1 MKSDCT
7 FCEIIRGE
15 RPADFLYRSESVVV
29 FKDIRPHAPVH
40 LLIVPTRHIR
50 SLNDLTEEDRDV
62 ISEMILIA
70 KEMARKSSISQS
82 GYKLLFNVEMGG
94 GQVIPHV
101 HLHLFGGWQ

>member
-1 MKSDCT
+1 MESDCT

-15 RPADFLYRSESVVV
+15 RSADFLYRSESVVV
-29 FKDIRPHAPVH
+29 FKDIHPHAPVH

-50 SLNDLTEEDRDV
+50 SLNDLTDQDRD
-62 ISEMILIA
+62 IIAEMILIA
-70 KEMARKSSISQS
+70 KEMARKSSIAQS